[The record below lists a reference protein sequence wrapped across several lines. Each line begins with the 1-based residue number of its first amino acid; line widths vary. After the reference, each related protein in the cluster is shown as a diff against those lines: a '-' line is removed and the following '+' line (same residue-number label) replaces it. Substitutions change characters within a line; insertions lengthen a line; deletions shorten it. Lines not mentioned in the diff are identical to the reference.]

1 MEKERKVKVLSL
13 AALIV
18 AVLGLTVAFA
28 ALSQQLTITGNA
40 TVDAATWDIHFNN
53 LSEPV
58 LTGGAEVVTAPTIQE
73 NSTAIKTF
81 ALKLTK
87 PGDSVKYTFD
97 VVNAGSIDATLA
109 TVVPERLQPSCTG
122 TGAAATE
129 DANIVCNGL
138 TYKLTYTS
146 TGEAVKATDEL
157 NHGVTKNL
165 TLELSFDVTKNGT
178 LTIANDVQ
186 ISALDIT
193 LNYAQ
198 K

>member
-28 ALSQQLTITGNA
+28 ALSQQLTINGSA

-58 LTGGAEVVTAPTIQE
+58 LTGCAVVVTLCIIRVGVSGWLWCGLE
-73 NSTAIKTF
+73 
-81 ALKLTK
+81 LWVWWY
-87 PGDSVKYTFD
+87 SVNFTFD
-97 VVNAGSIDATLA
+97 VVNAGSVDATLA

-138 TYKLTYTS
+138 TYKLTYTA

-157 NHGVTKNL
+157 NHGETKNL
-165 TLELSFDVTKNGT
+165 TLELSFDVTIKS
-178 LTIANDVQ
+178 LIFS
-186 ISALDIT
+186 I
-193 LNYAQ
+193 
-198 K
+198 